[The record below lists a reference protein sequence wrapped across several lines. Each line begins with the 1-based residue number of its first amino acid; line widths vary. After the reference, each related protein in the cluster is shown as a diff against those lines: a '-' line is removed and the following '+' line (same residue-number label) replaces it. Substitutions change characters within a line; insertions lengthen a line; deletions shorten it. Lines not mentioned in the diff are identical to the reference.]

1 MFVAANASDAEAAFK
16 KLTAAFEKLYDPAQQ
31 AASRAEATRRSAPR
45 RNRGSSRSG
54 ASPNESYGGGGEGG
68 GAGGGGGGGG
78 VGAGKAESTGEAP
91 RWCREGEYVPKQERE
106 NKEETPDAG
115 KRKVGGG
122 GVCVTLVARAHG
134 VAAAIAGSRQALPR
148 LTLLV

>member
-1 MFVAANASDAEAAFK
+1 MLDAEAAFK

-31 AASRAEATRRSAPR
+31 AASRAEANRRSAPGR
-45 RNRGSSRSG
+45 SRGSSRSG
-54 ASPNESYGGGGEGG
+54 ASPNESYGGGGGD
-68 GAGGGGGGGG
+68 GGGGGGGG
-78 VGAGKAESTGEAP
+78 GGGCGAGKAGSTGEAP

-106 NKEETPDAG
+106 KEEETPDAG

-122 GVCVTLVARAHG
+122 GVSVTLVARTHE
-134 VAAAIAGSRQALPR
+134 VAAATAGSRQDLE